1 MVHDSVREELQT
13 KIGTGPVR
21 RREKKQI
28 QAPAPQIE
36 VPAPVEKAAAKPVP
50 ATPNPRPVRT
60 TTTELN
66 RQKTS
71 KTLVEFQ
78 TKNPTIPDWRLQIQ
92 NAVRSRKSGTPAET
106 GYQTQLVTSGANAL
120 KAEYV
125 ERSESTSE
133 SKHEDQRIANALKR
147 IADSRKTYLP
157 ETVED
162 SFGTQKPATPRNYP
176 FNVVSSRTTQAP
188 VSQPEAKPSVN
199 VPPKPRLVSTV
210 TLKKTD
216 YYTNKLPPLP
226 EEGPISSFD
235 IPVAFIL
242 DEPAQP
248 ARTVVEIPIETDFE
262 PVKVVPAK
270 VQFPVEAYSELPL
283 TVDETI
289 EFGGVEADEIED
301 LAPFASRFNAGLFDL
316 IIGSF
321 TSLILLSPIA
331 FAGGDWYSPSGLLAL
346 AGTCSIVMF
355 LYLTSSLAL
364 FGRTAGMK
372 LFSLELIDAD
382 LNEYPSFHQAAV
394 SSAVY
399 LLTLPLGGLGFLTIF
414 FNDEKR
420 AAHDIVSGTI
430 IVNEF

>member
-21 RREKKQI
+21 RRENKR
-28 QAPAPQIE
+28 IE
-36 VPAPVEKAAAKPVP
+36 VPTPQTEAPAPVEAIAAKPVP

-125 ERSESTSE
+125 ERSESTEE
-133 SKHEDQRIANALKR
+133 SKHEDQRIANALRR

-157 ETVED
+157 ETIED
-162 SFGTQKPATPRNYP
+162 SFGTQKPATSRNYP
-176 FNVVSSRTTQAP
+176 FNVVPGRTAETP
-188 VSQPEAKPSVN
+188 VSQPDVKPSVN

-210 TLKKTD
+210 TLKKTGYD
-216 YYTNKLPPLP
+216 TNKLPPIP

-235 IPVAFIL
+235 IPVAFVL
-242 DEPAQP
+242 DEPAKP
-248 ARTVVEIPIETDFE
+248 ARTVIDIPIETDQE
-262 PVKVVPAK
+262 PVKVAPAK
-270 VQFPVEAYSELPL
+270 VEFPVEAYSALPL
-283 TVDETI
+283 TADEAIEVDS
-289 EFGGVEADEIED
+289 DEIED

-316 IIGSF
+316 IIGLF
-321 TSLILLSPIA
+321 ASLILLSPIA

-346 AGTCSIVMF
+346 TGTCSIVMF

-399 LLTLPLGGLGFLTIF
+399 LLTLPVGGIGFATVF

-420 AAHDIVSGTI
+420 AAHDLISGTI